1 MTAGLVRIR
10 SGRAAAPEGLLSCCM
25 ILHRRGCLRMLCH
38 VVLFR
43 RICHSPRREAYI
55 ASGTGISRLWQG
67 CPIPTSAVACK
78 GSRKPQES
86 PPSPWEAVAGVAYR
100 PRCHRARCC
109 HASGQRLRRSLGQLP
124 APEGGRLSS
133 WRRAFC
139 RLAFQPRG
147 VCADT
152 GVYAVFKEQRRE
164 RRISLSY
171 TSRKI
176 GQKFGV
182 LAKLFEKIPEI
193 FPSA

>member
-1 MTAGLVRIR
+1 MRIA
-10 SGRAAAPEGLLSCCM
+10 RAVIAPEAAG
-25 ILHRRGCLRMLCH
+25 HRVKGRVDRSDSRPS
-38 VVLFR
+38 R
-43 RICHSPRREAYI
+43 R
-55 ASGTGISRLWQG
+55 
-67 CPIPTSAVACK
+67 
-78 GSRKPQES
+78 
-86 PPSPWEAVAGVAYR
+86 AG
-100 PRCHRARCC
+100 
-109 HASGQRLRRSLGQLP
+109 G
-124 APEGGRLSS
+124 LSS

-152 GVYAVFKEQRRE
+152 SVYAVVKEQRRA
-164 RRISLSY
+164 RIISLSY

>member
-67 CPIPTSAVACK
+67 CPIPAAPWLVRLTSA
-78 GSRKPQES
+78 
-86 PPSPWEAVAGVAYR
+86 AGIPLKSVGGRSWGCAYR

-109 HASGQRLRRSLGQLP
+109 RASGQRPRRSLGQP
-124 APEGGRLSS
+124 PVPKGGRSVVMAARLLSLGFS
-133 WRRAFC
+133 A
-139 RLAFQPRG
+139 ARG
-147 VCADT
+147 LC
-152 GVYAVFKEQRRE
+152 
-164 RRISLSY
+164 
-171 TSRKI
+171 
-176 GQKFGV
+176 
-182 LAKLFEKIPEI
+182 
-193 FPSA
+193 

>member
-1 MTAGLVRIR
+1 MRIARAVIAPDAATHRVKGRVDRSDSRPSRRAG
-10 SGRAAAPEGLLSCCM
+10 G
-25 ILHRRGCLRMLCH
+25 
-38 VVLFR
+38 
-43 RICHSPRREAYI
+43 
-55 ASGTGISRLWQG
+55 
-67 CPIPTSAVACK
+67 
-78 GSRKPQES
+78 
-86 PPSPWEAVAGVAYR
+86 
-100 PRCHRARCC
+100 
-109 HASGQRLRRSLGQLP
+109 
-124 APEGGRLSS
+124 LSS

-152 GVYAVFKEQRRE
+152 GVYAVFKEQRRA
-164 RRISLSY
+164 RIISLSY

>member
-78 GSRKPQES
+78 AHERRRNPPQVS
-86 PPSPWEAVAGVAYR
+86 
-100 PRCHRARCC
+100 
-109 HASGQRLRRSLGQLP
+109 
-124 APEGGRLSS
+124 GRLSS
-133 WRRAFC
+133 WRRAFR

-152 GVYAVFKEQRRE
+152 SVYAVVKEQRRA
-164 RRISLSY
+164 RIISLSY

>member
-78 GSRKPQES
+78 AHERRRNPPQVS
-86 PPSPWEAVAGVAYR
+86 GRPLLGLRIARAVIAPDAAMHRVKGCVDRSDGFPHRRAG
-100 PRCHRARCC
+100 
-109 HASGQRLRRSLGQLP
+109 G
-124 APEGGRLSS
+124 LSS
-133 WRRAFC
+133 RRRAFL
-139 RLAFQPRG
+139 RLAVWPRG

-152 GVYAVFKEQRRE
+152 GVYAVVKEQRRA
-164 RRISLSY
+164 RIISLSY

>member
-1 MTAGLVRIR
+1 M
-10 SGRAAAPEGLLSCCM
+10 
-25 ILHRRGCLRMLCH
+25 
-38 VVLFR
+38 
-43 RICHSPRREAYI
+43 
-55 ASGTGISRLWQG
+55 
-67 CPIPTSAVACK
+67 
-78 GSRKPQES
+78 PQES
-86 PPSPWEAVAGVAYR
+86 PSSQWEAVAGVARIARAVIAPDAAGHRVKGRVDRSDSR
-100 PRCHRARCC
+100 PSRRA
-109 HASGQRLRRSLGQLP
+109 
-124 APEGGRLSS
+124 GGLSS

-152 GVYAVFKEQRRE
+152 SVYAVVKEQRRA
-164 RRISLSY
+164 RIISLSY

>member
-10 SGRAAAPEGLLSCCM
+10 SGRAAAPGGLPSCCM
-25 ILHRRGCLRMLCH
+25 MLHRRGCLRMLCH

-43 RICHSPRREAYI
+43 RICHRPRREAYI

-67 CPIPTSAVACK
+67 CPIPASAVACK
-78 GSRKPQES
+78 AHERRRNPPQVS
-86 PPSPWEAVAGVAYR
+86 GRPSLGLRIARAVIAPDVAGHRVKGCVDRSDSR
-100 PRCHRARCC
+100 P
-109 HASGQRLRRSLGQLP
+109 SRRM
-124 APEGGRLSS
+124 GGLSS

-139 RLAFQPRG
+139 RLTFQPRG

-176 GQKFGV
+176 G
-182 LAKLFEKIPEI
+182 LFRTG
-193 FPSA
+193 